1 MDTLIR
7 NIERLTTS
15 IGIMASFAIVPLVL
29 ATCYEVL
36 ARYAFGAPTIWAYE
50 IGYTLTGSHFLLGMA
65 YTLAVGAHIR
75 IDIFSGKFSP
85 RTRALIDLSAYAVM
99 LPLLIWLSY
108 ALFQHLATGYLRS
121 ERSGQSAMN
130 LPAGLG
136 TYTVDGSRAVQKLES
151 SISRCILAVVA
162 RQSTKPLAAAHLP
175 FFGRSELRLDDP
187 ACQRHHHQL
196 HHVHRRSFA
205 V

>member
-1 MDTLIR
+1 VDAFIR
-7 NIERLTTS
+7 NIERITTS
-15 IGIMASFAIVPLVL
+15 VGIMASFAIVPLVL

-36 ARYAFGAPTIWAYE
+36 ARYVFNAPTIWAYE

-75 IDIFSGKFSP
+75 IDIFSGNFAP
-85 RTRALIDLSAYAVM
+85 RTRALIDLAAYAVM

-130 LPAGLG
+130 LPVWPFRVVFLVAFTLLALQVLAEMVK
-136 TYTVDGSRAVQKLES
+136 TVRALRTGSR
-151 SISRCILAVVA
+151 
-162 RQSTKPLAAAHLP
+162 
-175 FFGRSELRLDDP
+175 
-187 ACQRHHHQL
+187 
-196 HHVHRRSFA
+196 
-205 V
+205 

>member
-1 MDTLIR
+1 MDALIR
-7 NIERLTTS
+7 NIERVTTS

-75 IDIFSGKFSP
+75 IDIFSGKFAP
-85 RTRALIDLSAYAVM
+85 RIRALIDLGAYAVM
-99 LPLLIWLSY
+99 LPLLVWLSY

-130 LPAGLG
+130 LPVWPFRIVFFTAFTLLALQVLAEVVK
-136 TYTVDGSRAVQKLES
+136 TVR
-151 SISRCILAVVA
+151 
-162 RQSTKPLAAAHLP
+162 T
-175 FFGRSELRLDDP
+175 LRTG
-187 ACQRHHHQL
+187 QR
-196 HHVHRRSFA
+196 
-205 V
+205 

>member
-1 MDTLIR
+1 VDTIIR

-15 IGIMASFAIVPLVL
+15 IGIMAAFAIVPLVL

-36 ARYAFGAPTIWAYE
+36 ARYAFDAPTIWAYE

-85 RTRALIDLSAYAVM
+85 RTRSLIDLCAYAVM

-130 LPAGLG
+130 LPVWPFRIVFLVAFTLLALQVLAEVAK
-136 TYTVDGSRAVQKLES
+136 TV
-151 SISRCILAVVA
+151 
-162 RQSTKPLAAAHLP
+162 
-175 FFGRSELRLDDP
+175 RSMRTGV
-187 ACQRHHHQL
+187 R
-196 HHVHRRSFA
+196 
-205 V
+205 

>member
-1 MDTLIR
+1 MDALIR
-7 NIERLTTS
+7 FIERITTR
-15 IGIMASFAIVPLVL
+15 IGVMASFAIVPLVL

-36 ARYAFGAPTIWAYE
+36 ARYLFGAPTIWAYE

-130 LPAGLG
+130 LPVWPFRIVFLVAFTLLALQVLAEVVK
-136 TYTVDGSRAVQKLES
+136 TVRA
-151 SISRCILAVVA
+151 
-162 RQSTKPLAAAHLP
+162 
-175 FFGRSELRLDDP
+175 LRTGN
-187 ACQRHHHQL
+187 R
-196 HHVHRRSFA
+196 
-205 V
+205 